1 MFDTLPVYP
10 RHCIFLI
17 LKVKIS
23 FLAYDCKI
31 ECAPRF
37 CACEYST
44 PSCYAMGNIKFDS
57 QGEVNSPDSLGRS
70 KGDKARTQVARQ
82 PVRRP
87 GIFGW

>member
-1 MFDTLPVYP
+1 
-10 RHCIFLI
+10 
-17 LKVKIS
+17 
-23 FLAYDCKI
+23 
-31 ECAPRF
+31 
-37 CACEYST
+37 
-44 PSCYAMGNIKFDS
+44 MGNIKFDS